1 MSFDTESRPI
11 SDIFSRVAKYSVP
24 RYQRDYVWD
33 KVNWSELY
41 NDIVFTMKYDDTSWS
56 HFLGAIVLINQ
67 TEQNKLKQSYVFNG
81 INEYDIIDGQQRL
94 TTIYILLLCLYHRL
108 LNINT
113 ENSKN
118 RAKYIQETYLTAPT
132 VNATRELKICNEAY
146 DADIKRLY
154 QSILDN
160 EAVSEEN
167 VFYRVFSYF
176 DSELSSYG
184 FEKLV
189 TFQEKLLG
197 INVVEIISTQEEE
210 IYNIFEV
217 LNARGKKLKQ
227 MELLKN
233 HVMKYIQPRTTDV
246 VDKAKEKWNKILNN
260 CRDLSD
266 EDSMLGHF
274 CKCYIKKRAENSDM
288 VYKLIKEEV
297 SLEELSKFLDD
308 LVEYSRAY
316 AIVTSENNNADI
328 EYFDIKRNQQ
338 VRSLLAAI
346 EVLYKRE
353 VITEE
358 DCKTCFHNLRNFFF
372 LFHSCSY
379 TSNKTDKAIANAAF
393 DVYHTKSE
401 MDFKYIIS
409 DVFEELSK
417 FISSSTID
425 ELMFTTSSMHYSL
438 KNSTYKSNHRIVK
451 YVLYCLYM
459 PDQRDTVLDQS
470 RLTIEHLLNDDGSV
484 RNSSIYNLTLTSGE
498 INSNEL
504 RNRGLIE
511 KIAILKSQ
519 SSLIANQKLDEY
531 LDSQGEYLEDKRKND
546 LKERA
551 INDVFKYES
560 SPFGYTRATVD
571 DYLKMKQEL
580 QNDEE
585 LLTVL
590 LEKGVNIRAYLSN
603 NPAMHNA
610 YDRFLT
616 VCGL

>member
-246 VDKAKEKWNKILNN
+246 VDRAKEKWNKILNN

-393 DVYHTKSE
+393 DVYHAKSE

-504 RNRGLIE
+504 KNRGLTE

-560 SPFGYTRATVD
+560 SPFGYTRAMVD

-590 LEKGVNIRAYLSN
+590 LEKGVNIQAYLSN